1 MAFTVQYHPL
11 RSGRIRPYIG
21 AGASYM
27 LVFGTKDGAFQD
39 LRVDDD
45 LGLAFEAGSD
55 FMVTDSFGIFAD
67 VKKAMLRP
75 CPPTLNRMIVR
86 NPPYLPAPRLAT
98 RCLNTPPPESASY
111 SPAATSTA
119 AARRLSDASPALRAQ
134 RAKPFVMNKVTIVL
148 AWRNISYHSP

>member
-98 RCLNTPPPESASY
+98 RCLNTPPSEHDRDLVHDEGLRSLRPQGG
-111 SPAATSTA
+111 
-119 AARRLSDASPALRAQ
+119 ARVG
-134 RAKPFVMNKVTIVL
+134 KPSC
-148 AWRNISYHSP
+148 RGS